1 MFELL
6 EAERG
11 VAEINE
17 LIERQRLLIEQLGY
31 EGYDT
36 TSARIVFDSLRVS
49 LAFYLQERHRLRAV
63 LNSKGA
69 EAHSAHDLR
78 LSVATAG

>member
-6 EAERG
+6 EAGWG

-17 LIERQRLLIEQLGY
+17 LIARQRLLIEQLGY

-36 TSARIVFDSLRVS
+36 TLEATFCTCKSGIAFALR
-49 LAFYLQERHRLRAV
+49 
-63 LNSKGA
+63 
-69 EAHSAHDLR
+69 
-78 LSVATAG
+78 